1 MAPAVVLAV
10 QERGKGR
17 AAVEIEGVGTI
28 EQAEALRGQR
38 LFRPA
43 GAAPRLPEGRFYAFE
58 LIGMRVVTAKG
69 EEIGLVEEIRQT
81 GGADLLVVRGGGRE
95 RLIPFARSICPR
107 VAPAEGVI
115 EIDPPEGLLELDEV

>member
-1 MAPAVVLAV
+1 MTVPAF
-10 QERGKGR
+10 G
-17 AAVEIEGVGTI
+17 
-28 EQAEALRGQR
+28 
-38 LFRPA
+38 F
-43 GAAPRLPEGRFYAFE
+43 
-58 LIGMRVVTAKG
+58 GMRGPG
-69 EEIGLVEEIRQT
+69 EKQLELDRRLIDRRFLLLEEELGRVEEIRQT